1 MYLSIKNQVLRAA
14 RRLLSEQNRDP
25 HQLSNGCFDRRFWSW
40 KTVDFPEATL
50 QRNVYCFAWLLKHP
64 DLSVE
69 LPANILKDTI
79 TSGLNFSTRIQK
91 LDGSFDQAFPNEHS
105 FGATAFLI
113 LPLLEAYQ
121 IICEETGSDFQN
133 RIELCLKKAADFLCK
148 NSEHHGHIANH
159 LAGAAAALFSCAE
172 FFNVA
177 EYENR
182 AKDLLECVLEN
193 QSPEGWFLEYE
204 GADPGYQTLAMYYL
218 SKIYQLKKD
227 EQLRTALKLAIEFI
241 AYFVHPDGTFGGDYG
256 SRRTTVF
263 YPGGVALLA
272 NEFPMAHALLHYMI
286 SAISDGRT
294 VTLDDIDMG
303 NVSPLLENYI
313 TTLNVG
319 NLSELCDYSSLP
331 YQREEVQK
339 DFLQAGL
346 AIRGTAK
353 YYAIVGISNGGTLK
367 VFDKKN
373 RNIMCDDAGYVGQTN
388 RGSYI
393 TTQITDLGKK
403 HSSTKNKIIIYAPF
417 FKMQRATPTPFSFF
431 ILRFVNLT
439 AMRSVKLC
447 NFIKKLLAFLLIRSK
462 RSVPLYLDR
471 TIKFN
476 KEKVEINDRLRGKL
490 ALRWLECGRSFVAI
504 HMASARYF
512 EGFGSSYPKAINIPV
527 ESLQT
532 QGEIHQQVMICRDN

>member
-1 MYLSIKNQVLRAA
+1 MLRAA

-25 HQLSNGCFDRRFWSW
+25 YQLSNGCFDRRFWSW

-69 LPANILKDTI
+69 LPADLLKNTI
-79 TSGLNFSTRIQK
+79 ISGLNFSSRIQK
-91 LDGSFDQAFPNEHS
+91 PDGSFDQAFPNEHS

-113 LPLLEAYQ
+113 LPLMEAYQ
-121 IICEETGSDFQN
+121 TVCEETGSDFQN

-159 LAGAAAALFSCAE
+159 LAGAATALFTCAD
-172 FFNVA
+172 FFNA
-177 EYENR
+177 TEYENR
-182 AKDLLECVLEN
+182 AKNLLECVLEN

-218 SKIYQLKKD
+218 SKIYQLKKE

-241 AYFVHPDGTFGGDYG
+241 AYFVHPDGTFGGEYG
-256 SRRTTVF
+256 SRRTAVF
-263 YPGGVALLA
+263 YPGGIALLA
-272 NEFPMAHALLHYMI
+272 NEFPMARTLLHYMI
-286 SAISDGRT
+286 KAISDGRT

-303 NVSPLLENYI
+303 NLSPLLENYI
-313 TTLNVG
+313 TTLSVD
-319 NLSELCDYSSLP
+319 NLSEPCDYSSLP
-331 YQREEVQK
+331 HQREEVQK

-353 YYAIVGISNGGTLK
+353 YYAIVGISNGATLK

-373 RNIMCDDAGYVGQTN
+373 RNIMYDDAGYVGQTN

-403 HSSTKNKIIIYAPF
+403 HSYAKDKIITFAPF

-439 AMRSVKLC
+439 AMRSMKLC
-447 NFIKKLLAFLLIRSK
+447 NFIKKLLVSLLIRSK

-471 TIKFN
+471 TIKFD
-476 KEKVEINDRLRGKL
+476 KERVEINDRLRGRL
-490 ALRWLECGRSFVAI
+490 TLRWLECGRPFVAI

-512 EGFGSSYPKAINIPV
+512 DGFGCLCPKAINISV

-532 QGEIHQQVMICRDN
+532 QGEIHQQVMICRNN